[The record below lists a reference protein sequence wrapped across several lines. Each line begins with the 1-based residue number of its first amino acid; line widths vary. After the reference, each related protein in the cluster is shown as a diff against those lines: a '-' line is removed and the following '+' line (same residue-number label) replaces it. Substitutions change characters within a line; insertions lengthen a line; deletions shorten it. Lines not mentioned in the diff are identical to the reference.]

1 MPPSQIASAVECAV
15 FRQSRLLE
23 SYRFS
28 LSRGEANVRQ
38 MIFQDIARFSD
49 LGAYRQVADLSEVLN
64 QFDLNHP
71 LRGALA

>member
-1 MPPSQIASAVECAV
+1 MPPSQIASDVECAV
-15 FRQSRLLE
+15 FRQSRFLE

-28 LSRGEANVRQ
+28 LPRGRANVRQ

-49 LGAYRQVADLSEVLN
+49 LGAYRLVADLHEVLD
-64 QFDLNHP
+64 QFDLNHT